1 MYEYRAKVTR
11 VIDGDT
17 VDVDVDLGF
26 DVWLKSRVR
35 LYGIDTPESRTRNKE
50 EKYRGL
56 LAKEYLKSW
65 IKKAKG
71 IVILKTKKGEET
83 GKFGRIL
90 ADIIVDGVSVNKL
103 MIKDNHAVAYHGQS
117 KKSIQTA
124 HDKNR
129 KQLIESGVYKYKLP
143 KEYRSKN

>member
-1 MYEYRAKVTR
+1 MYEYQAKVTR
-11 VIDGDT
+11 IIDGDT
-17 VDVDVDLGF
+17 VDVNVDLGF

-103 MIKDNHAVAYHGQS
+103 LIKDNHAVSYHGQS
-117 KKSIQTA
+117 KKSIQIA

-129 KQLIESGVYKYKLP
+129 KQLIESGIYKYKLP
-143 KEYRSKN
+143 KEYQNM